1 MAKLKTSLDQ
11 LEGLKVKIDGG
22 VSSWKL
28 SFDERR
34 DSALREVE
42 NRGVRIG
49 ELSKEKAALDGAGRK
64 GSQVENSGSK
74 DEGGASERK
83 RGRQK

>member
-42 NRGVRIG
+42 NRGVRR
-49 ELSKEKAALDGAGRK
+49 EKLRI
-64 GSQVENSGSK
+64 E
-74 DEGGASERK
+74 E
-83 RGRQK
+83 